1 MVHFAVVRLIEEQRT
16 VKIISYCQKT
26 KTNVFNRYAS
36 EEKFIKHRMLLILQV
51 AACGFSSVTQYNS

>member
-36 EEKFIKHRMLLILQV
+36 EEKFINIG
-51 AACGFSSVTQYNS
+51 CF